1 MLTIVVP
8 TFNEGNNPVI
18 LAQAVCEAMEGVNAH
33 DFEILFVDDST
44 DETPQ
49 VLERLSRENPKVR
62 YIHRE
67 NERGLGSALVR
78 GFMEARGEWLAVMD
92 GDLQHP
98 PSLLPQMLAQA
109 DEGIDLVAPSRF
121 IPGGSDG
128 GLFLHRKVVSLVARG
143 MAWVLLPRTRPF
155 SDPTGGF
162 FLIRRDVLSG
172 WRFDG
177 GSWKILI
184 EIIVR
189 GHFSRAAEVPYHFR
203 ARDLGISKMTLAA
216 QTDYI
221 RHLLRLRENGRTD
234 SLLPFSIKRIPPLP
248 EDQKANS
255 RVNRPD

>member
-49 VLERLSRENPKVR
+49 ILERLSRENPKVR

-78 GFMEARGEWLAVMD
+78 GFLEARGEWLAVMD

-98 PSLLPQMLAQA
+98 PSILPKMLSLA
-109 DEGIDLVAPSRF
+109 EGGSDLVAPSRF

-128 GLFLHRKVVSLVARG
+128 GLFLHRKLVSFVAR
-143 MAWVLLPRTRPF
+143 AISWILLPRTRPF
-155 SDPTGGF
+155 SDPTGGL
-162 FLIRRDVLSG
+162 FLIRREVLSG
-172 WRFDG
+172 WSFDG

-189 GHFSRAAEVPYHFR
+189 GNIRQADEIPYIFR
-203 ARDLGISKMTLAA
+203 PRDLGTSKMSFSAKV
-216 QTDYI
+216 DYV
-221 RHLLRLRENGRTD
+221 RHLLRLRKITHETRGT
-234 SLLPFSIKRIPPLP
+234 IPTVRRHPP
-248 EDQKANS
+248 A
-255 RVNRPD
+255 V